1 MMIKVARFMILAI
14 MVMALLSCQKSG
26 PSPDVGKQAPEISA
40 IDFNLHTYTLESF
53 KGKVVLINLW
63 SYT

>member
-1 MMIKVARFMILAI
+1 MLIKITRFMILAI
-14 MVMALLSCQKSG
+14 LVMALLSCQKSG

-40 IDFNLHTYTLESF
+40 VDNLSIVTLESF

>member
-1 MMIKVARFMILAI
+1 MLIKIARFMILAI
-14 MVMALLSCQKSG
+14 LVMALLSCQKSG
-26 PSPDVGKQAPEISA
+26 PSPNVGKQAPEISA
-40 IDFNLHTYTLESF
+40 VDNLNMVTLGSF

>member
-1 MMIKVARFMILAI
+1 MIKKFARFMILVI
-14 MVMALLSCQKSG
+14 LMMALLSCQKSET
-26 PSPDVGKQAPEISA
+26 SPDVGKQAPEISA
-40 IDFNLHTYTLESF
+40 IDFNLHTFTLESF

>member
-1 MMIKVARFMILAI
+1 MLLAFI
-14 MVMALLSCQKSG
+14 AITLLSCHKSG
-26 PSPDVGKQAPEISA
+26 PAPEVGKQAPEISA
-40 IDFNLHTYTLESF
+40 VDLNLHTYTLADL

>member
-1 MMIKVARFMILAI
+1 MIKRFARFMILAI
-14 MVMALLSCQKSG
+14 LVMAFLSCQKSG

-40 IDFNLHTYTLESF
+40 VDNLSLVTLDSY

>member
-1 MMIKVARFMILAI
+1 MILKGCKLVFLAI
-14 MVMALLSCQKSG
+14 LMMAFLSCQKSG
-26 PSPDVGKQAPEISA
+26 SAPEVSKQAPEISA
-40 IDFNLHTYTLESF
+40 ADFNLHTVTLSSL

>member
-1 MMIKVARFMILAI
+1 MLIKIARFMILAI
-14 MVMALLSCQKSG
+14 LVMALLSCQKSG
-26 PSPDVGKQAPEISA
+26 ISPDVGKQAPEISA
-40 IDFNLHTYTLESF
+40 VDNLSLVTLENY